1 MVKRAILWS
10 LGDVDIRL
18 VRIFVTVTECGGF
31 AASEAELNI
40 GRSTIS
46 RHIAD
51 LETRVG
57 LTLCHRGP
65 SGFALTEEGA
75 QVLSAARS
83 LLRALDGFQARVD
96 NIHENLTGTLRL
108 GLFDQSSTNP
118 NAKVHRAI
126 ALFDH
131 IAPEVMLEIT
141 LQPPNILEAQVLEG
155 GLELAIIPQHRQ
167 STSLTYEYLYEER
180 MVLCCGRGHVLFDA
194 QDETVNLSAYK
205 YAGFGFN
212 SPNMK
217 AGQDLGLKRAARVQE
232 EEALALLIQSGRY
245 IGYLADHV
253 AAPLLAAGEVRVL
266 SQSDSGYTSRFA
278 AITRKKPIPDRKT
291 LEFLNC
297 LRTAHETQSSPR

>member
-1 MVKRAILWS
+1 MCRKFTGGVFLGVQVPAGSFHLSKEDGLAIYASSGWAERGFCKSCGSS
-10 LGDVDIRL
+10 LFYRMTMPGPMQGACHIGL
-18 VRIFVTVTECGGF
+18 GF
-31 AASEAELNI
+31 FDES
-40 GRSTIS
+40 
-46 RHIAD
+46 
-51 LETRVG
+51 
-57 LTLCHRGP
+57 
-65 SGFALTEEGA
+65 
-75 QVLSAARS
+75 SATA
-83 LLRALDGFQARVD
+83 
-96 NIHENLTGTLRL
+96 
-108 GLFDQSSTNP
+108 
-118 NAKVHRAI
+118 NAKGDRAI

-194 QDETVNLSAYK
+194 EDETVNLSAYK